1 MIPLVDDCNCGY
13 ITKLKRK
20 GKKKKPSHL
29 YMYNFI
35 IYNQYNQLQKRKE
48 NKIYFGKINNMK
60 KLVEKFG
67 KSNQRIIRVTINM
80 FYANN

>member
-1 MIPLVDDCNCGY
+1 
-13 ITKLKRK
+13 
-20 GKKKKPSHL
+20 
-29 YMYNFI
+29 MYNFI